1 MRSARFMVAI
11 ARPIVH
17 LLFPF
22 KVQGKENIPKKDDE
36 RQLVVCCNH
45 ISLVDPAFILCSVP
59 KHIHFMAK
67 AEMFKSKIGNWF
79 FNTVMGAFPV
89 DRGKGDV
96 SALDVATNL
105 VKNQKLLGIF
115 PEGTRSKD
123 GTQGQFKSGAAYIV
137 QHTGADVLPVCVCTK
152 SGRVKLFRRT
162 IVRFGPV
169 ITREELGY
177 TENETPNLRKATRV
191 LSARVKA
198 LHDEVFPCP

>member
-1 MRSARFMVAI
+1 MRSARFVVAI

-36 RQLVVCCNH
+36 RQLVICCNH

-96 SALDVATNL
+96 SALDVATDL

-123 GTQGQFKSGAAYIV
+123 GTQGQFKSGVAYIV